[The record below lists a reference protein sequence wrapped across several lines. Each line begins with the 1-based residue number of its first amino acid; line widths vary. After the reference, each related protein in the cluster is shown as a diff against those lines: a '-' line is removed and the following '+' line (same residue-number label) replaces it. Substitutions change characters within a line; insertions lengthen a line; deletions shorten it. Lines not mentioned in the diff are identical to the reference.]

1 MSDSA
6 LGNRVEA
13 PSIALDARRGGT
25 ARRSRSKFYVGM
37 SGTLLLIVLVG
48 FAPTLYLRGLF
59 DVPEIPSPVLL
70 HGIVLTAWF
79 VGLFIQTTLVAGLRL
94 NVHRRLGWALAV
106 VGVAVL
112 AVSLEVTLNFVPLR
126 RASGVDID
134 AVLAIFSP
142 IVWSDYAAIFT
153 FAVFLFAAVALRRH
167 GELHKRSMLLGSIS
181 MMQPPFTRIF
191 RWPLFEGVNA
201 QAWGLFAIFLLLLA
215 LALSDIVS
223 RRRVHPLTLWGG
235 AFLIAARIIGV
246 FVIASSEIGRSYV
259 RSMGIEP

>member
-13 PSIALDARRGGT
+13 PSVALDTQRGGT
-25 ARRSRSKFYVGM
+25 ARRSRSKFYVAM

-59 DVPEIPSPVLL
+59 DVPDIPNSVLL

-79 VGLFIQTTLVAGLRL
+79 VGLFIQTALVAGLRVD
-94 NVHRRLGWALAV
+94 VHRRLGWALAV
-106 VGVAVL
+106 IGLAVL
-112 AVSLEVTLNFVPLR
+112 AVSLDVTLNFVPLR

-134 AVLAIFSP
+134 AVLSIFSP
-142 IVWSDYAAIFT
+142 IVWSDYAAILT
-153 FAVFLFAAVALRRH
+153 FAAFLFAAVGLRRH
-167 GELHKRSMLLGSIS
+167 SELHKRFMLLGSIS

-201 QAWGLFAIFLLLLA
+201 QAWGLFAIFLLVLA

-246 FVIASSEIGRSYV
+246 FVIASSEVGRSYV
-259 RSMGIEP
+259 RGMGMN